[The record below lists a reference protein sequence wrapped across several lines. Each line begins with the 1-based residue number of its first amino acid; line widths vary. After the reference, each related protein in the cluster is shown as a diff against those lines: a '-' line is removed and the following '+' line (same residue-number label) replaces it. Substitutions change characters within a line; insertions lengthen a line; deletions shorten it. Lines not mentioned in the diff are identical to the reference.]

1 MNPSTRK
8 AAPIRR
14 IMTMSIERLAMLRL
28 MTWLSPSFPVGAF
41 SYSHGLE
48 FAVHDGAVASRDD
61 LAEWITD
68 LIAVGSLWNDAVLL
82 VEAWHAAAKADLPR
96 LRRVAEWGEAMAV
109 SAERHLET
117 MDQGRSFQG
126 AVRPWT
132 NSPVADLSAPY
143 PVAVGAAAAAMEI
156 DREAACGAFLHASTA
171 NLVSAGIRL
180 IPLGQSEGT
189 ALMASLENPIIASA
203 RRAALSSLADLGSA
217 SFAADM
223 AAMRHETLAVRLFRS

>member
-1 MNPSTRK
+1 
-8 AAPIRR
+8 
-14 IMTMSIERLAMLRL
+14 MLRL

-48 FAVHDGAVASRDD
+48 YAVHDEFVASRGD
-61 LAEWITD
+61 LAEWIED
-68 LIAVGSLWNDAVLL
+68 LISVGSLWNDAVLL
-82 VEAWHAAAKADLPR
+82 VEAWHAAAMGDLPR
-96 LRRVAEWGEAMAV
+96 LRRAAERGEAMAV
-109 SAERHLET
+109 SAERHLEA

-132 NSPVADLSAPY
+132 ASSGADLSSPY

-156 DREAACGAFLHASTA
+156 DREAACAAFLHACAA

-203 RRAALSSLADLGSA
+203 RKAALSSLAELGSA

-223 AAMRHETLAVRLFRS
+223 AAMRHEALAVRLFRS

>member
-1 MNPSTRK
+1 M
-8 AAPIRR
+8 A
-14 IMTMSIERLAMLRL
+14 MSIDRLAMLRL

-48 FAVHDGAVASRDD
+48 YAVHDEVVASRGD
-61 LAEWITD
+61 LAEWIED
-68 LIAVGSLWNDAVLL
+68 LISVGSLWNDAVLL
-82 VEAWHAAAKADLPR
+82 VEAWHAAAMGDLPR
-96 LRRVAEWGEAMAV
+96 LRRAAEWGEATAV

-132 NSPVADLSAPY
+132 ASIGADLSSPY

-156 DREAACGAFLHASTA
+156 DREAACAAFLHACAA

-189 ALMASLENPIIASA
+189 ALMASLENQIIAGA
-203 RRAALSSLADLGSA
+203 RKAARSSLADLGSA

-223 AAMRHETLAVRLFRS
+223 AAMRHEALAVRLFRS